1 MKKIQLDSRLAAAAS
16 FARRGKAF
24 ADVGTDHASLPIYL
38 VGEGIAPRGVASDI
52 NEGPITRA
60 RINISGAGLGDKIA
74 AVRTDGLSGLEE
86 YSPEDVY
93 VLGMGGELIWRI
105 VDASP
110 LARRTGVR
118 LIMQP
123 MTRAAELR
131 RGLTEGGFSII
142 DEALAE
148 DEKLGDGRIY
158 QIIAAE
164 YTGVREEYSEVEL
177 ILGRHNIARGGEKL
191 RKHAAFAA
199 EVLLTRARGLE
210 SANRDATPERKLAAD
225 ILAAVKEKI

>member
-1 MKKIQLDSRLAAAAS
+1 MKNIQLDSRLFAAAS
-16 FARRGKAF
+16 FARKGRVF
-24 ADVGTDHASLPIYL
+24 ADVGTDHANLPIYL
-38 VGEGIAPRGVASDI
+38 VKEGIAPYGVAADI
-52 NEGPITRA
+52 NEGPISRA
-60 RINISGAGLGDKIA
+60 RMNISAMGLGDKID
-74 AVRTDGLSGLEE
+74 AVRTDGLSGLDV

-105 VDASP
+105 VSDSE
-110 LARRTGVR
+110 LARRDGVR

-131 RGLTEGGFSII
+131 RGLLNGGFEII

-158 QIIAAE
+158 QIIMAE
-164 YTGVREEYSEVEL
+164 YTGKPAAYNEVEMM
-177 ILGRHNIARGGEKL
+177 LGRHNIARGGRKL
-191 RKHAAFAA
+191 KKLADFAA

-210 SANRDATPERKLAAD
+210 SAGRDATHERQMAEE
-225 ILAAVKEKI
+225 ILAAAKEKR